1 MKKEVIYFDAAAY
14 GPFAKCELINEYLES
29 DYRNMDEEVSD
40 EIKKKSLDQKISEWK
55 DVIKQ
60 TDPGI
65 SKYAYGNRKKIKLD
79 ESKILY
85 FWKRIYELNVWNWNK
100 RYEDEMAMTDGYT
113 WEVKLRNR
121 DGRSKY
127 STGYEQ
133 FPKTFK
139 KFVDELNK
147 LFETKIAYWDL

>member
-1 MKKEVIYFDAAAY
+1 MKKEVIYFDAGAF
-14 GPFAKCELINEYLES
+14 GPFAKCKLTNGYLES
-29 DYRNMDEEVSD
+29 DYRNIDEEVFG
-40 EIKKKSLDQKISEWK
+40 E
-55 DVIKQ
+55 
-60 TDPGI
+60 
-65 SKYAYGNRKKIKLD
+65 RKKIKLD
-79 ESKILY
+79 ESRILY
-85 FWKRIYELNVWNWNK
+85 FWKRIDELNVWNWNK

>member
-1 MKKEVIYFDAAAY
+1 MKKEVIYFDAGAY
-14 GPFAKCELINEYLES
+14 GPFAKCELINGYLES
-29 DYRNMDEEVSD
+29 DYMNMDEEASG
-40 EIKKKSLDQKISEWK
+40 ES
-55 DVIKQ
+55 
-60 TDPGI
+60 
-65 SKYAYGNRKKIKLD
+65 KKIKLD

-85 FWKRIYELNVWNWNK
+85 FWKRIDELNVWNWNK

-121 DGRSKY
+121 DGRAKY
-127 STGYEQ
+127 STGYEK

-147 LFETKIAYWDL
+147 LFETKITYWDL

>member
-1 MKKEVIYFDAAAY
+1 MKKEVIYFDAGAF
-14 GPFAKCELINEYLES
+14 GPLAQCELINGYLES
-29 DYRNMDEEVSD
+29 NLINMGEEVF
-40 EIKKKSLDQKISEWK
+40 SE
-55 DVIKQ
+55 
-60 TDPGI
+60 
-65 SKYAYGNRKKIKLD
+65 RKKIKLD

-85 FWKRIYELNVWNWNK
+85 FWKRIDELNVWNWNK

-121 DGRSKY
+121 DGKSKY
-127 STGYEQ
+127 SSGYEQ

-147 LFETKIAYWDL
+147 LFETKINL

>member
-1 MKKEVIYFDAAAY
+1 MKKEVIYFDAGAF
-14 GPFAKCELINEYLES
+14 GPFAKCELTNGYLES
-29 DYRNMDEEVSD
+29 DYRNMDEETFA
-40 EIKKKSLDQKISEWK
+40 E
-55 DVIKQ
+55 
-60 TDPGI
+60 
-65 SKYAYGNRKKIKLD
+65 RKKIKLK

-85 FWKRIYELNVWNWNK
+85 FWKRIDELNVWNWNK

-121 DGRSKY
+121 DGQSKY

-139 KFVDELNK
+139 EFVDELNK
-147 LFETKIAYWDL
+147 LFETKIAY

>member
-1 MKKEVIYFDAAAY
+1 MKKEVIYFDAGAF
-14 GPFAKCELINEYLES
+14 GPFAKCELINGYLES
-29 DYRNMDEEVSD
+29 DYRNMDEEAFG
-40 EIKKKSLDQKISEWK
+40 K
-55 DVIKQ
+55 
-60 TDPGI
+60 
-65 SKYAYGNRKKIKLD
+65 RKKIKLD
-79 ESKILY
+79 ESRILY
-85 FWKRIYELNVWNWNK
+85 FWKRIDELNVWNWNK

-121 DGRSKY
+121 DGQSKY

>member
-1 MKKEVIYFDAAAY
+1 MKKEVIYFDAGAF
-14 GPFAKCELINEYLES
+14 GPLAQCELINGYLES
-29 DYRNMDEEVSD
+29 NLINMGEEVF
-40 EIKKKSLDQKISEWK
+40 SE
-55 DVIKQ
+55 
-60 TDPGI
+60 
-65 SKYAYGNRKKIKLD
+65 RKKIKLD

-85 FWKRIYELNVWNWNK
+85 FWKRIDELNIWNWNK

-121 DGRSKY
+121 DGKSKY
-127 STGYEQ
+127 SSGYEK

-147 LFETKIAYWDL
+147 LFETKIDL

>member
-14 GPFAKCELINEYLES
+14 GPFANCELTNGYLES
-29 DYRNMDEEVSD
+29 VYINMDEEASG
-40 EIKKKSLDQKISEWK
+40 ES
-55 DVIKQ
+55 
-60 TDPGI
+60 
-65 SKYAYGNRKKIKLD
+65 KKIKLD

-85 FWKRIYELNVWNWNK
+85 FWKRIDELNVWNWNK

-121 DGRSKY
+121 DGRAKY
-127 STGYEQ
+127 STGYEK

-147 LFETKIAYWDL
+147 LFETKITYWDL

>member
-14 GPFAKCELINEYLES
+14 GPFAKCELINGYLES
-29 DYRNMDEEVSD
+29 DYMNMDEEMPG
-40 EIKKKSLDQKISEWK
+40 EIKK
-55 DVIKQ
+55 V
-60 TDPGI
+60 
-65 SKYAYGNRKKIKLD
+65 KLD

-85 FWKRIYELNVWNWNK
+85 FWKRIDELNVWNWNK

-121 DGRSKY
+121 DGRAKY
-127 STGYEQ
+127 STGYEK

-147 LFETKIAYWDL
+147 LFETKITYWDL